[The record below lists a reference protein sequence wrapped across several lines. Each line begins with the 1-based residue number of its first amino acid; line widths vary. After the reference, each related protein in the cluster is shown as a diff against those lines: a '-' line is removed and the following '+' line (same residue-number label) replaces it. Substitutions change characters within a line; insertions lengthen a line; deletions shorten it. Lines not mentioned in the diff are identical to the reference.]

1 MIKVG
6 ITGGI
11 GSGKSVVC
19 ELLRVYGYPVYDADD
34 RAKELNNTSPIIR
47 DKLIS
52 HFGKDLYP
60 DNKLDKKKLA
70 NIIFTNPDNLK
81 IANSIIHPEVA
92 KDFIKWIL
100 EREKYA
106 IVFMDAAVL
115 LEAGFNKILDKVITV
130 YAPYTL
136 RLQRASER
144 DKTDIKNIAERAKN
158 QLSEEERI
166 KLSDYVI
173 YNDDTQSLIE
183 QVATI
188 LRTLCNEYR
197 VHILLVIII
206 LTSIEKNIF

>member
-60 DNKLDKKKLA
+60 DNKLNKKKLA

-188 LRTLCNEYR
+188 LRTLCNE
-197 VHILLVIII
+197 
-206 LTSIEKNIF
+206 

>member
-188 LRTLCNEYR
+188 LRTLCNE
-197 VHILLVIII
+197 
-206 LTSIEKNIF
+206 

>member
-183 QVATI
+183 QVATF
-188 LRTLCNEYR
+188 LRTLCNE
-197 VHILLVIII
+197 
-206 LTSIEKNIF
+206 

>member
-6 ITGGI
+6 VTGGI

-19 ELLRVYGYPVYDADD
+19 ELLRVYGFPVYDADE

-52 HFGKDLYP
+52 HFGNDLYP

-81 IANSIIHPEVA
+81 TANSIIHPEVA

-100 EREKYA
+100 ERESFE

-130 YAPYTL
+130 YAPYSL
-136 RLQRASER
+136 RLKRASER
-144 DKTDIKNIAERAKN
+144 DETDIKNIAERAKS
-158 QLSEEERI
+158 QLSEEEKI
-166 KLSDYVI
+166 KLSDFVI
-173 YNDDTQSLIE
+173 YNDNTHSLID
-183 QVATI
+183 QVSTLLNT
-188 LRTLCNEYR
+188 LRNGR
-197 VHILLVIII
+197 
-206 LTSIEKNIF
+206 